1 MRGSKR
7 YSVSKQEEMRNR
19 QYSTGSSTTNNN
31 NRNKTTKIGWNHI
44 LFICLPLCDVFVL
57 ITTLSTCYY
66 HTRKNEQSSLLFPN
80 QLSRDDP
87 ARAIY
92 STGISCSAF
101 ISLIVTVLKFK
112 QISSI
117 FNGTVNKTACCFG
130 VLSAASQFVLANV
143 PMTEHLML
151 INITAVSIY
160 LIFTILYCCLHTYLT
175 RNTPAVSN
183 KWIYITRI
191 LLLEFALLAGA
202 VLSAFLVPDLAHWN
216 QAPSNVAQTASWCCL
231 AFLLAYK
238 LTFINDLRQMYFRV
252 DILIS
257 SSQAEA
263 LFNHGHGEGST
274 SMESRLLFN
283 EESVSTRP
291 SSRSKMSRS
300 SVRTSAGT
308 MSEVN
313 TVFNYPP
320 TRKSSV

>member
-19 QYSTGSSTTNNN
+19 QDSTGSDSRTTS
-31 NRNKTTKIGWNHI
+31 NRNKTKIIRWNHI
-44 LFICLPLCDVFVL
+44 LFICLPLLDVFVL

-66 HTRKNEQSSLLFPN
+66 HSKKNEQSSLLFPN
-80 QLSRDDP
+80 ELSRDDP

-92 STGISCSAF
+92 STGLSCSAF
-101 ISLIVTVLKFK
+101 ISLIVTLLKFK
-112 QISSI
+112 QIASI
-117 FNGTVNKTACCFG
+117 FNGAVNKTACCFG
-130 VLSAASQFVLANV
+130 VLSAVSQFVLANV
-143 PMTEHLML
+143 PMTEHLM
-151 INITAVSIY
+151 ITNITAVSTY
-160 LIFTILYCCLHTYLT
+160 LVFTILFCCLHTYLT
-175 RNTPAVSN
+175 RNTPAISN
-183 KWIYITRI
+183 KWVYITRI

-216 QAPSNVAQTASWCCL
+216 KSPSNVAQTASWCCL

-238 LTFINDLRQMYFRV
+238 LTFMNDLRQMYFRV

-257 SSQAEA
+257 PSQAEA
-263 LFNHGHGEGST
+263 LFNRGHGEGST

-283 EESVSTRP
+283 EESVSTRV
-291 SSRSKMSRS
+291 STRSKISRS
-300 SVRTSAGT
+300 SVRTSVGT